1 MQHSRI
7 PTETQARACAARPA
21 ATAVHRAFQ
30 IKAFRTELKDHVM
43 LMDLVQSN
51 WLPSQRRAKVCLIHM
66 RAGLTTP
73 EQPASTYEIQSGLLA
88 PGTALPS
95 RGRNEILSNAG
106 LRGQPCSTHD
116 PIAFRNLQ
124 SDGAEGKAG
133 VTEGAP
139 ESQHTKMISS
149 VVIPQLMHEKESKE
163 DGAALALPCAIAR
176 PRACHMKTAPTTR
189 SGVHLHSA
197 FALLPGGTGIPAP
210 SDEPGP
216 RTGLPP
222 RGEARGGGSRRG
234 FASITIT
241 ARRIGPP
248 AGTLVWGT
256 VGDPPC
262 PKCRVDDALAGGTRP
277 QWRQGPVA
285 CTEFSRNGSVA
296 RMKVPELQAQLCEGR
311 DSWVTH
317 VDHREDSFSAEATP
331 SGQGPLVFSSC
342 VHFRVSQ
349 QCPKSMHY
357 LDKSLFI
364 PIQPP
369 ATASPQWHR
378 SVLSLN
384 LNCSS
389 HGLTADGVDGPANGE
404 PRQRAQSLPSPGCN
418 PALQECHL
426 QGSPEGSGQAHLG
439 AGPWT
444 SSLPLEN
451 TEFTGAGTDQDTI
464 AKGAE
469 DHAPHRHA
477 RGQAS
482 QLSIHIPGWSY
493 TAVETKVFSGR
504 SEEQQEARVT
514 LSAPPVEQ
522 QLEGDGS
529 LSHDLSEP
537 TARRHQP
544 FLNSTIPLPRF
555 LCPFHDV
562 CTSLQED
569 NGVQIEREFPT
580 GDYTC
585 CDLVLKIKGCKKS
598 DNATAP
604 EPSLPPPPSP
614 PPPEGPD
621 APDLSESYLRAQQ
634 TPAGSLTL
642 QEALEVRKPQ
652 FISRSQERLKKLER
666 MVQQRKAKQKEGLGQ
681 QSLLPVRA
689 NKKQFTVPHP
699 LSVSS
704 SKALL
709 TAHSRGG

>member
-1 MQHSRI
+1 
-7 PTETQARACAARPA
+7 
-21 ATAVHRAFQ
+21 
-30 IKAFRTELKDHVM
+30 
-43 LMDLVQSN
+43 
-51 WLPSQRRAKVCLIHM
+51 
-66 RAGLTTP
+66 
-73 EQPASTYEIQSGLLA
+73 
-88 PGTALPS
+88 
-95 RGRNEILSNAG
+95 
-106 LRGQPCSTHD
+106 
-116 PIAFRNLQ
+116 
-124 SDGAEGKAG
+124 
-133 VTEGAP
+133 
-139 ESQHTKMISS
+139 MISS
-149 VVIPQLMHEKESKE
+149 MVIPQLMHEKESKE

-216 RTGLPP
+216 GTGLPP
-222 RGEARGGGSRRG
+222 RGEARGGGSHRG

-248 AGTLVWGT
+248 ASTLVWGT

-464 AKGAE
+464 MKGAE

-493 TAVETKVFSGR
+493 TAGECRF
-504 SEEQQEARVT
+504 
-514 LSAPPVEQ
+514 
-522 QLEGDGS
+522 
-529 LSHDLSEP
+529 
-537 TARRHQP
+537 TAG
-544 FLNSTIPLPRF
+544 
-555 LCPFHDV
+555 
-562 CTSLQED
+562 E
-569 NGVQIEREFPT
+569 
-580 GDYTC
+580 
-585 CDLVLKIKGCKKS
+585 
-598 DNATAP
+598 
-604 EPSLPPPPSP
+604 
-614 PPPEGPD
+614 
-621 APDLSESYLRAQQ
+621 
-634 TPAGSLTL
+634 
-642 QEALEVRKPQ
+642 
-652 FISRSQERLKKLER
+652 
-666 MVQQRKAKQKEGLGQ
+666 
-681 QSLLPVRA
+681 
-689 NKKQFTVPHP
+689 
-699 LSVSS
+699 
-704 SKALL
+704 
-709 TAHSRGG
+709 

>member
-493 TAVETKVFSGR
+493 TA
-504 SEEQQEARVT
+504 
-514 LSAPPVEQ
+514 
-522 QLEGDGS
+522 
-529 LSHDLSEP
+529 
-537 TARRHQP
+537 
-544 FLNSTIPLPRF
+544 
-555 LCPFHDV
+555 
-562 CTSLQED
+562 
-569 NGVQIEREFPT
+569 

-699 LSVSS
+699 LSDNLFKPKERCISEKEMHMR
-704 SKALL
+704 SKRIYNNLPEVKKKKEEQKKRVILQSNRLRAEVFKKQLL
-709 TAHSRGG
+709 DQLLQRNAV